1 MKPFNCQWTVRSQ
14 KIFAVDSAHGSLFQ
28 GSASRESAS
37 CESIKGWLKILE
49 VSIYEVLL
57 KMQTVNI
64 GGWKQR
70 YVDGSRKPMSVG
82 PWGPRYDV
90 IDRVPRRLEHP
101 ASLAAPPLSNI
112 NHRATQ
118 TEYHLHSS
126 ALCPA
131 SCVLQTAHSSILS
144 PVSLLNQHSLHKL
157 TLYSNLTVW
166 LLWGIYW
173 YIYMYHIHIQGVCV

>member
-49 VSIYEVLL
+49 VSIYEGLL

-70 YVDGSRKPMSVG
+70 SVDGSRKPMSVG

-126 ALCPA
+126 APCPV
-131 SCVLQTAHSSILS
+131 SCVLRPANCTQLD
-144 PVSLLNQHSLHKL
+144 PVPRPPTQPTFAS
-157 TLYSNLTVW
+157 
-166 LLWGIYW
+166 
-173 YIYMYHIHIQGVCV
+173 